1 MSNLTNKYNISISGL
16 NLHHVIAYFEQEK
29 FLVSNLSR
37 KDHKTLTCTI
47 LKKDYKKFKKSGLFP
62 LYQIKILKTHGADNL
77 ANKFVQNIGLI
88 VGIIICFCSVLA
100 ITNNVYSISFNN
112 QNHTCTNLNDCIFTT
127 ENQTKLLSVLK
138 ENNIFVGANIKQL
151 PSNKILEQILMK
163 EFKQISGV
171 SLSRKGTRVNIE
183 IVEAKLLSPATTNSL
198 VAKESGIII
207 NLDITSGQTTYK
219 PGDIVLKGQTI
230 VSPENNKPVVAK
242 AVLRAFYHDSI
253 IYNENQTTYV
263 KTGRT
268 ISKNNLSLWNLKL
281 NSKATKK
288 FKLYESETHNR
299 YAFLN
304 MFLPVKINQTIFYEL
319 EKHETIIPFSDVE
332 STLKSNLKNTTLTHV
347 PTDAEIKNTTFSSHI
362 EGSRTRLDCYI
373 ETYLTI
379 IKS

>member
-1 MSNLTNKYNISISGL
+1 MQYC
-16 NLHHVIAYFEQEK
+16 Q
-29 FLVSNLSR
+29 
-37 KDHKTLTCTI
+37 
-47 LKKDYKKFKKSGLFP
+47 KSGLFP

-151 PSNKILEQILMK
+151 PSNKALEQILMK

-332 STLKSNLKNTTLTHV
+332 STLKSNLKNTTLTNV
-347 PTDAEIKNTTFSSHI
+347 PTDAEIKNTTFSSHT